1 MTTFK
6 SGILA
11 LACVLF
17 VGCASSSSQR
27 AIDIANKDLLNSFNP
42 YILVKTDETKYV
54 IIYQSMPAGDVRPS
68 LAPIGSALVVDV
80 FKEINKV
87 CNFKYSDLK
96 ETRMVYFDDKTSFSY
111 EVWVFNDPLSG
122 RDDKITAITV
132 LLKPTPDIGGTDMDF
147 RIPENCHAPK
157 QTIFVFGK

>member
-1 MTTFK
+1 MTFK
-6 SGILA
+6 NGILA

-157 QTIFVFGK
+157 QTTFVFGK

>member
-1 MTTFK
+1 MTFK
-6 SGILA
+6 NGILA
-11 LACVLF
+11 LACVLLA
-17 VGCASSSSQR
+17 GCASSSSQR

-132 LLKPTPDIGGTDMDF
+132 LLKPTPEIGGTDMDF

>member
-1 MTTFK
+1 MTFK
-6 SGILA
+6 NGILA

-27 AIDIANKDLLNSFNP
+27 AIDIANNDLLNSFNP

-54 IIYQSMPAGDVRPS
+54 IIYQSMPAGDIWPS

-111 EVWVFNDPLSG
+111 EVWVFNDPLSQ

-157 QTIFVFGK
+157 QTTFVFGK

>member
-6 SGILA
+6 SGFLA

-17 VGCASSSSQR
+17 VGCASSSNER
-27 AIDIANKDLLNSFNP
+27 AISIANKDLLNSFNP
-42 YILVKTDETKYV
+42 YILAKTNETKDAV
-54 IIYQSMPAGDVRPS
+54 TYQSMPAGDVRPS

-80 FKEINKV
+80 FKEINKA

-111 EVWVFNDPLSG
+111 EVWVFNDPLSQ

-132 LLKPTPDIGGTDMDF
+132 LLKPTPEIGGTDMDF
-147 RIPENCHAPK
+147 RIPEKCHAPK
-157 QTIFVFGK
+157 QTTFVFGK

>member
-1 MTTFK
+1 MTFK
-6 SGILA
+6 NSIIA

-42 YILVKTDETKYV
+42 YILAKTNETKDSV
-54 IIYQSMPAGDVRPS
+54 TYQSMPAGDVWPS

-122 RDDKITAITV
+122 RDDKITAISV
-132 LLKPTPDIGGTDMDF
+132 ILKATPNIGGTDINCK
-147 RIPENCHAPK
+147 IPKDCHDEKPM
-157 QTIFVFGK
+157 TFVFGK

>member
-1 MTTFK
+1 MTFK
-6 SGILA
+6 NGFLA

-42 YILVKTDETKYV
+42 YILSKTNETKDAV
-54 IIYQSMPAGDVRPS
+54 TYQSMPAGDVWPS

-122 RDDKITAITV
+122 RDDKITAISV
-132 LLKPTPDIGGTDMDF
+132 ILKATPNIGGTDINCK
-147 RIPENCHAPK
+147 IPKDCHDEKPI
-157 QTIFVFGK
+157 TFVFGK

>member
-1 MTTFK
+1 MTFK
-6 SGILA
+6 NGILA

-17 VGCASSSSQR
+17 VGCASSSNER
-27 AIDIANKDLLNSFNP
+27 AISIANKDLLNSFNP
-42 YILVKTDETKYV
+42 YILAKTNETKDAV
-54 IIYQSMPAGDVRPS
+54 TYQSMPAGDVRPS

-80 FKEINKV
+80 FKEINKA

-111 EVWVFNDPLSG
+111 EVWVFNDPLSQ

-132 LLKPTPDIGGTDMDF
+132 LLKPTPEIGGTDMDF
-147 RIPENCHAPK
+147 RIPEKCHAPK
-157 QTIFVFGK
+157 QTTFVFGK

>member
-1 MTTFK
+1 MTFK
-6 SGILA
+6 NGILA

-42 YILVKTDETKYV
+42 YILSKTNETKDAV
-54 IIYQSMPAGDVRPS
+54 TYQSMPAGDVWPS

-122 RDDKITAITV
+122 RDDKITAISV
-132 LLKPTPDIGGTDMDF
+132 ILKATPNIGGTDINCK
-147 RIPENCHAPK
+147 IPKDCHDEKPV
-157 QTIFVFGK
+157 TFVFGK

>member
-1 MTTFK
+1 M
-6 SGILA
+6 
-11 LACVLF
+11 LF
-17 VGCASSSSQR
+17 VGCASSSNER
-27 AIDIANKDLLNSFNP
+27 AISIANKDLLNSFNP
-42 YILVKTDETKYV
+42 YILAKTNETKDAV
-54 IIYQSMPAGDVRPS
+54 TYQSMPAGDVRPS

-147 RIPENCHAPK
+147 RIPADCHASK
-157 QTIFVFGK
+157 QTTFVFGK

>member
-1 MTTFK
+1 MTFK
-6 SGILA
+6 NGILS

-111 EVWVFNDPLSG
+111 EVWVFNDPLSQ
-122 RDDKITAITV
+122 RDNKTTAITV

-147 RIPENCHAPK
+147 RIPADCHAPK

>member
-1 MTTFK
+1 MTFK
-6 SGILA
+6 NGFLA

-87 CNFKYSDLK
+87 CNFKYNDLK

>member
-1 MTTFK
+1 MTFK
-6 SGILA
+6 NGILA

-54 IIYQSMPAGDVRPS
+54 IIYQSMPAGDVWPS

-111 EVWVFNDPLSG
+111 EVWVFNDQLSH

>member
-1 MTTFK
+1 MTFK
-6 SGILA
+6 NGILA

-17 VGCASSSSQR
+17 VGCASSSNER
-27 AIDIANKDLLNSFNP
+27 AISIANKDLLNSFNP
-42 YILVKTDETKYV
+42 YILAKTNETKDA
-54 IIYQSMPAGDVRPS
+54 ITYQSMPAGDVRPS

-111 EVWVFNDPLSG
+111 EVWVFNDPLSK

-157 QTIFVFGK
+157 QTTFVFGK

>member
-1 MTTFK
+1 MTFK
-6 SGILA
+6 NGILA

-80 FKEINKV
+80 FKEINNV

-96 ETRMVYFDDKTSFSY
+96 ETRVVYFDDKTSFSY
-111 EVWVFNDPLSG
+111 EVWVFNDPLSQ

-147 RIPENCHAPK
+147 RIPADCHAPK
-157 QTIFVFGK
+157 QTTFVFGK

>member
-1 MTTFK
+1 MTFK
-6 SGILA
+6 NGILA

-96 ETRMVYFDDKTSFSY
+96 ETRVVYFDDKTSFSY
-111 EVWVFNDPLSG
+111 EVWVFNDPLSE

-157 QTIFVFGK
+157 QTTFVFGK

>member
-1 MTTFK
+1 MTFK
-6 SGILA
+6 NGILA

-111 EVWVFNDPLSG
+111 EVWVFNDPLSE

-157 QTIFVFGK
+157 QTTFVFGK

>member
-1 MTTFK
+1 MTFK
-6 SGILA
+6 NGILA

-17 VGCASSSSQR
+17 VGCASSSNER
-27 AIDIANKDLLNSFNP
+27 AISIANKDLLNSFNP

-68 LAPIGSALVVDV
+68 LAPIGSALFVDV
-80 FKEINKV
+80 LKQINRVCSFK
-87 CNFKYSDLK
+87 STDLK

-111 EVWVFNDPLSG
+111 EVWVFNDQLSH
-122 RDDKITAITV
+122 RDDKIPAITV

-147 RIPENCHAPK
+147 RIPADCHAPK
-157 QTIFVFGK
+157 QTTFVFGK

>member
-1 MTTFK
+1 MTFK
-6 SGILA
+6 NGILA

-42 YILVKTDETKYV
+42 YILSKTNETKDAV
-54 IIYQSMPAGDVRPS
+54 TYQSMPAGDVWPS

-111 EVWVFNDPLSG
+111 EVWVFNDPLSQ
-122 RDDKITAITV
+122 REDKTTAISV
-132 LLKPTPDIGGTDMDF
+132 ILKATPNIGGTDINYK
-147 RIPENCHAPK
+147 IPKDCHDEKPM
-157 QTIFVFGK
+157 IFVFEK

>member
-1 MTTFK
+1 M
-6 SGILA
+6 
-11 LACVLF
+11 LF
-17 VGCASSSSQR
+17 VGCASSSNER
-27 AIDIANKDLLNSFNP
+27 AISIANKDLLNSFNP

-111 EVWVFNDPLSG
+111 EVWVFNDPLSQ

-132 LLKPTPDIGGTDMDF
+132 LLKPTPEIGGTDMDF

>member
-1 MTTFK
+1 ML
-6 SGILA
+6 LA
-11 LACVLF
+11 
-17 VGCASSSSQR
+17 GCASSSSQR

-68 LAPIGSALVVDV
+68 LAPIGSALFVDV
-80 FKEINKV
+80 LKQINRVCSFK
-87 CNFKYSDLK
+87 STDLK

-147 RIPENCHAPK
+147 RIPADCHAPK
-157 QTIFVFGK
+157 QTTFVFGK